1 MPLLDGQLVNTF
13 MSTMVQCAGSK
24 ICMKMNRFPW
34 CVFVIMCNPAVC
46 VLPLLMLCL
55 MTLRIE
61 PIYMFACPKNLVV
74 IRWLI
79 QEVLVVYLFWTIHLI
94 LFWILNTAASETF
107 FCYWLIGPVVIRGLQ
122 VLGRMEDHWE
132 EYNQRT
138 WQIHGAGVPRR
149 TAGSCCAVTV
159 NTKISHYQHHQS

>member
-24 ICMKMNRFPW
+24 ICIKMTRFPC
-34 CVFVIMCNPAVC
+34 CVFVTMCNPAVC

-79 QEVLVVYLFWTIHLI
+79 QEVLVVYLF
-94 LFWILNTAASETF
+94 
-107 FCYWLIGPVVIRGLQ
+107 
-122 VLGRMEDHWE
+122 
-132 EYNQRT
+132 
-138 WQIHGAGVPRR
+138 
-149 TAGSCCAVTV
+149 
-159 NTKISHYQHHQS
+159 